1 MKEPYNCLLKKKD
14 EENHMKKKQLRRQM
28 VKKIRQFE
36 NEMPSMDQYVEKEY
50 LDENNNAVIRINAY
64 EGIEWYD
71 MLSIGNQ
78 ATLNQEIYDFID
90 RKAYYIPIRY
100 PIVIQFENVQINEK
114 EQFYITN
121 LIKEHYTLILK
132 DKRIDLQYNFITIL
146 TLFVLGIIL
155 LIIYFTINTA
165 EVGNVFSEIL
175 SIAASFSLW
184 EAVDYFLIERKNIGK
199 EKFNAGQLTISEIR
213 FIKQNP
219 IDNELKSEF

>member
-1 MKEPYNCLLKKKD
+1 
-14 EENHMKKKQLRRQM
+14 MKKKQLRRQM

-50 LDENNNAVIRINAY
+50 LDESNNAVIRINAY

-114 EQFYITN
+114 EQLYITN

-155 LIIYFTINTA
+155 LIVYFTINTA

-213 FIKQNP
+213 FIQQNP
-219 IDNELKSEF
+219 IDNEFKSEF

>member
-1 MKEPYNCLLKKKD
+1 MKRN
-14 EENHMKKKQLRRQM
+14 QLRRQM
-28 VKKIRQFE
+28 VKKIHQFE
-36 NEMPSMDQYVEKEY
+36 NSMPSMERYVEKEY

-64 EGIEWYD
+64 EGIQWYD

-100 PIVIQFENVQINEK
+100 PIVIQFENVQINEE
-114 EQFYITN
+114 EQFYITS
-121 LIKEHYTLILK
+121 LINEHYTLILK

-184 EAVDYFLIERKNIGK
+184 EAVDYFLIERRNIGK

-213 FIKQNP
+213 FIEKDSY
-219 IDNELKSEF
+219 DND

>member
-1 MKEPYNCLLKKKD
+1 MKRKK
-14 EENHMKKKQLRRQM
+14 LRRQM

-100 PIVIQFENVQINEK
+100 PIVIQFENVQINEE
-114 EQFYITN
+114 EQIYITS

-146 TLFVLGIIL
+146 TLFTLGIIL
-155 LIIYFTINTA
+155 LIVYFTINTA

-213 FIKQNP
+213 FIKQTQIVMIIRGSSRTLFSN
-219 IDNELKSEF
+219 DCL